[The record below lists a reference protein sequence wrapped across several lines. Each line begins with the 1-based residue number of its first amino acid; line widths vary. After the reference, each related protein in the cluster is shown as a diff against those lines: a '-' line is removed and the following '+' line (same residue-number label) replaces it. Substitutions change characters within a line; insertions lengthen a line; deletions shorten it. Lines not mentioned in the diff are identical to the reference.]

1 MVCCNTQTYNFINEA
16 ITVINTDV
24 VNPFIEVF
32 YLVDGTWIQAGVLTQ
47 VKYKDGIITVDHGG
61 VATGVIKVS

>member
-1 MVCCNTQTYNFINEA
+1 MVCCNTQTYNFINET

-32 YLVDGTWIQAGVLTQ
+32 YLVDGNWTQAGVLTQ
-47 VKYKDGIITVDHGG
+47 VKYKDGVITVDHGG
-61 VATGVIKVS
+61 IATGVIKVS